1 MKFRK
6 IVTPAALLL
15 AVSLFGAVQGPSGS
29 AGTLADTVAITDPGP
44 PAWTEGVPASL
55 SSAGSGM
62 PDYRAACT
70 THPAPGQATCLSLIR
85 TDVRPSITAQPSAS
99 PYAAYGPPNFQA
111 AYNLP
116 SSSAGSGQTVAIVD
130 AYNDP
135 DAASN
140 LAYYRSYYGLPAA
153 NLQVVNEYGQ
163 TSPLPAGA
171 GSTGW
176 ASEESLDLDMVSAT
190 CPECNILLVEADSP
204 DFSDLGTGVDTAV
217 SMGAGYVSN
226 SYGGPEYLGETSDD
240 AYYDHPGVAVT
251 VSAGDSGYGVE
262 YPAASQYVT
271 AVGGTS
277 LSPAPN
283 ARGWTETVWGS
294 PGGGE
299 GTGSG
304 CSAYESKPAWQSDPC
319 ANRTVVDVAADADP
333 NTGAYVY
340 DTYDQAGWAIF
351 GGTSEASPIIASVY
365 ALAADVAPGDLPS
378 SYPYADANRA
388 TDLNDVTSGSNGS
401 CSPAY
406 LCNGEPGYNGPTG
419 LGTPNGVG
427 AFRVPGG
434 GGDHVTVTDPGN
446 QVTPLSSPVSL
457 QIPATS
463 SGGYPLSYSASGLP
477 PGLSVDNSSGLISG
491 TVSTAG
497 TYPVTVTA
505 TDTQGGYGE
514 DTFGWTVTQQPD
526 AVSVTNPGNQ
536 STYLGVLVS
545 LQIHATS
552 SEGLPRTYSATGLPP
567 GLSISSSGLITG
579 AAGGPAGSHTASVTV
594 SDGTAS
600 GSTTFTWTVKAA
612 AVVYSG
618 TIRLTKMGY
627 CLDDRNNSRSN
638 GAVVQVWRC
647 WGGPSQVW
655 QVMSD
660 GTIRHNGLCLDAPG
674 TGNGTKVVLA
684 ACTPGAPLGADQQWN
699 TRNGRVNY
707 TNPSAVG
714 KVLNDSGYGGN
725 DTQQVLWSNTG
736 TINEIWAT

>member
-6 IVTPAALLL
+6 IVTAAALLL
-15 AVSLFGAVQGPSGS
+15 AVPLFVAVQGPSGRAARS
-29 AGTLADTVAITDPGP
+29 ADTIAITDPGP
-44 PAWTEGVPASL
+44 QAPAEGVPASL
-55 SSAGSGM
+55 SSAGPRT
-62 PDYRAACT
+62 PDYRAVCT

-85 TDVRPSITAQPSAS
+85 TDVRPSLTAQPSAS

-135 DAASN
+135 NAASN

-163 TSPLPAGA
+163 TSPLPADA

-176 ASEESLDLDMVSAT
+176 ASEESLDLDMVSAI
-190 CPECNILLVEADSP
+190 CPNCKILLVETDDNSL
-204 DFSDLGTGVDTAV
+204 DNLGTGVDTAA

-226 SYGGPEYLGETSDD
+226 SYGAAEFDGETFYDT
-240 AYYDHPGVAVT
+240 YYDHPGVAVT

-277 LSPAPN
+277 LSPESN

-333 NTGAYVY
+333 DTGAYVY
-340 DTYDQAGWAIF
+340 DTYDQGGWAIF
-351 GGTSEASPIIASVY
+351 GGTSESSPIIASVY
-365 ALAADVAPGDLPS
+365 ALAAGVAPGDLPS

-427 AFRVPGG
+427 AFRLPGG
-434 GGDHVTVTDPGN
+434 GGDQVTVTDPGN
-446 QVTPLSSPVSL
+446 QSTAEGAPVSL
-457 QIPATS
+457 QIQATS

-477 PGLSVDNSSGLISG
+477 PGLSVD
-491 TVSTAG
+491 
-497 TYPVTVTA
+497 
-505 TDTQGGYGE
+505 
-514 DTFGWTVTQQPD
+514 
-526 AVSVTNPGNQ
+526 
-536 STYLGVLVS
+536 
-545 LQIHATS
+545 
-552 SEGLPRTYSATGLPP
+552 
-567 GLSISSSGLITG
+567 SSSGLITG
-579 AAGGPAGSHTASVTV
+579 TAGGPAGIHTASVTV

-600 GSTTFTWTVKAA
+600 GSTTFTWTVSAGP
-612 AVVYSG
+612 VVTYSG
-618 TIRLTKMGY
+618 TIRLTRMGY
-627 CLDDRNNSRSN
+627 CLDDRNNSSVN

-647 WGGPSQVW
+647 TGGPNQVW

-660 GTIRHNGLCLDAPG
+660 GTIRHNGLCLDAVGGG
-674 TGNGTKVVLA
+674 TKNGTKVDLW
-684 ACTPGAPLGADQQWN
+684 ACGTGKSNQQWN
-699 TRNGRVNY
+699 TRHWRV
-707 TNPSAVG
+707 TNPSSG
-714 KVLNDSGYGGN
+714 KVLNDAGYGGN
-725 DTQQVLWSNTG
+725 GTQQVLWSNTG
-736 TINEIWAT
+736 TINEIWATS